1 MRLRVPLLHLGVAQR
16 LDVADET
23 VQPFGNEGTQ
33 QLLDVNAPNVQPFD
47 MERNNLPAAL
57 VRTATSA
64 LIPAGRCRGVASV
77 TEVCIQPLPDY
88 RMAVAFLHISVA
100 RRRAIAV
107 LQCHGSSST
116 VARGC
121 AMYRCYSG
129 RGSSS
134 TVARCTSRR
143 ARARARKDGCGCIQL
158 QLSKSE
164 CKKADVPN
172 AIPQRWCFSVGN
184 ANNLTK
190 T

>member
-1 MRLRVPLLHLGVAQR
+1 MAQR
-16 LDVADET
+16 LDAADET

-33 QLLDVNAPNVQPFD
+33 QLLDVNVPNVQPFD
-47 MERNNLPAAL
+47 TERNNPPAAL

-64 LIPAGRCRGVASV
+64 LIPAGRCRGVATV

-100 RRRAIAV
+100 RRRATAV

-121 AMYRCYSG
+121 AMYRCHSG

-134 TVARCTSRR
+134 TVARYTSRR
-143 ARARARKDGCGCIQL
+143 ARAREKMVACVYNF

>member
-1 MRLRVPLLHLGVAQR
+1 MAQR
-16 LDVADET
+16 LDAADVT

-33 QLLDVNAPNVQPFD
+33 QRLDVNVPNVQPFD
-47 MERNNLPAAL
+47 TERNNPPAAL

-64 LIPAGRCRGVASV
+64 LIPAGRCRGVATV

-88 RMAVAFLHISVA
+88 RMAVAFLHISAA
-100 RRRAIAV
+100 RRRATAV

-121 AMYRCYSG
+121 AMYRCHSG

-134 TVARCTSRR
+134 TVARYTSRR
-143 ARARARKDGCGCIQL
+143 ARAREKMVACVYNF

-172 AIPQRWCFSVGN
+172 AIPQW
-184 ANNLTK
+184 
-190 T
+190 